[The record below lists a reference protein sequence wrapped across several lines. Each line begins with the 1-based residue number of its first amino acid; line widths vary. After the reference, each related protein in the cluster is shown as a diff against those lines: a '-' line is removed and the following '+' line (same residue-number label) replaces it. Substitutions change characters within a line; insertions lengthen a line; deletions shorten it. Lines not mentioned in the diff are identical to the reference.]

1 MGKFSKIF
9 HHIETKDL
17 RNKHKQKKA
26 AKIQEE
32 KKKKEFKQ
40 YLVSTIETKK
50 YNWSEGMTTSD
61 VVVSK
66 EKELTK
72 INIENTELIEKIDS
86 IKNDESYVEN
96 MAREEFGL
104 IKEGEEYFEIEP
116 E

>member
-1 MGKFSKIF
+1 MSSTQKNKINSLITVIGIIF
-9 HHIETKDL
+9 LSIVIALISYDILFGTYSINSN
-17 RNKHKQKKA
+17 NK
-26 AKIQEE
+26 I
-32 KKKKEFKQ
+32 
-40 YLVSTIETKK
+40 S
-50 YNWSEGMTTSD
+50 N

-72 INIENTELIEKIDS
+72 INNENAELIEKIDS
-86 IKNDESYVEN
+86 IKNDDSYVEN

>member
-1 MGKFSKIF
+1 MSSTQKNKINSLIAVIGIIF
-9 HHIETKDL
+9 LSIVIALISYDILFVTYSINS
-17 RNKHKQKKA
+17 NK
-26 AKIQEE
+26 KI
-32 KKKKEFKQ
+32 
-40 YLVSTIETKK
+40 S
-50 YNWSEGMTTSD
+50 N
-61 VVVSK
+61 VVFSK

>member
-1 MGKFSKIF
+1 MSSTQKNKINSLIAVIGIIF
-9 HHIETKDL
+9 LSIVIALILYEILFGTYSINSN
-17 RNKHKQKKA
+17 NK
-26 AKIQEE
+26 I
-32 KKKKEFKQ
+32 
-40 YLVSTIETKK
+40 S
-50 YNWSEGMTTSD
+50 N
-61 VVVSK
+61 VVISK

-72 INIENTELIEKIDS
+72 INNENTELIEKIDS

>member
-1 MGKFSKIF
+1 MSSTQKNKINSLIAVIGIIF
-9 HHIETKDL
+9 LSIVIALILYDILFGTYSINSN
-17 RNKHKQKKA
+17 NK
-26 AKIQEE
+26 I
-32 KKKKEFKQ
+32 
-40 YLVSTIETKK
+40 S
-50 YNWSEGMTTSD
+50 N
-61 VVVSK
+61 VVISK

-72 INIENTELIEKIDS
+72 INNENMELIEKIDS

>member
-1 MGKFSKIF
+1 MSSTQKNRINSLITVIGIIFLSIVIALILYDILFGTYSINSNNKIS
-9 HHIETKDL
+9 
-17 RNKHKQKKA
+17 N
-26 AKIQEE
+26 
-32 KKKKEFKQ
+32 
-40 YLVSTIETKK
+40 
-50 YNWSEGMTTSD
+50 
-61 VVVSK
+61 VVISK

-72 INIENTELIEKIDS
+72 TNNENMELIEKIDS

>member
-1 MGKFSKIF
+1 MAVEGHKLAILRGLLKFKSNQQKIWAVLIF
-9 HHIETKDL
+9 LSIVIALISYDILFGTYSINS
-17 RNKHKQKKA
+17 NK
-26 AKIQEE
+26 KI
-32 KKKKEFKQ
+32 
-40 YLVSTIETKK
+40 S
-50 YNWSEGMTTSD
+50 N

>member
-1 MGKFSKIF
+1 MSSTQKNKINSLITVIGIIF
-9 HHIETKDL
+9 LSIVIALISYDILLGTYSINSN
-17 RNKHKQKKA
+17 NK
-26 AKIQEE
+26 I
-32 KKKKEFKQ
+32 
-40 YLVSTIETKK
+40 S
-50 YNWSEGMTTSD
+50 N
-61 VVVSK
+61 VVISK

-72 INIENTELIEKIDS
+72 INNENTELIEKIDS

>member
-1 MGKFSKIF
+1 MSSTQKNKINSLIAVIGIIF
-9 HHIETKDL
+9 LSIVIALISYDILFGTYSINSN
-17 RNKHKQKKA
+17 NK
-26 AKIQEE
+26 I
-32 KKKKEFKQ
+32 
-40 YLVSTIETKK
+40 S
-50 YNWSEGMTTSD
+50 N
-61 VVVSK
+61 VVISK

-72 INIENTELIEKIDS
+72 INNENMELIEKIDS